1 MRPVPSCPE
10 LARELRRSKRLQK
23 FFNSLDPDTCKMLV
37 IDPILQAKKP
47 ETRKR
52 RAAQTAE
59 WLLEVM
65 EAERELPP
73 LFQAAFARNLQAR
86 QGWER
91 IPVLLRRKYLLG
103 ILHSR
108 HPETRGKQMKYATE
122 EIARWAPR
130 NASTGDKAAGA

>member
-1 MRPVPSCPE
+1 MCPVPSCPE
-10 LARELRRSKRLQK
+10 LDRELRQSKRLQK

-37 IDPILQAKKP
+37 IHPILQAKKP
-47 ETRKR
+47 ETRIR

-59 WLLEVM
+59 WLMEVM

-91 IPVLLRRKYLLG
+91 MPQSLRRKYLFG

-108 HPETRGKQMKYATE
+108 DPETRGKQMKYATE

-130 NASTGDKAAGA
+130 PGTISDGQ